1 MLELEEQL
9 RLKEALARV
18 GELTAGIAHEF
29 RNGLA
34 TIHGYSR
41 LIRPDDLPPVYR
53 PYVDGIRQETEALGH
68 VVTNFLKFARPEQVV
83 FTAVDVEGL
92 VRRAVDELALELP
105 QMTVEIHGRFG
116 EIEGDEVLLRQVFG
130 NLIRNAAEACQTS
143 GVSPRIVISGQADGR
158 MCRISVDDNG
168 PGVPEAARGKIFQ
181 PFFTTRSRGTGLGL
195 AIVQKLVV
203 THNGRVTVADSPL
216 GGASFQIVFP
226 LRAGDVEIATV
237 EAVEIG

>member
-1 MLELEEQL
+1 
-9 RLKEALARV
+9 V

-41 LIRPDDLPPVYR
+41 LIRPDDLPPAYR

-83 FTAVDVEGL
+83 FAAVDLDAL

-105 QMTVEIHGRFG
+105 TMGVEVDGHFG

-130 NLIRNAAEACQTS
+130 NLIRNAAEACEVA
-143 GVSPRIVISGQADGR
+143 GVTPRIEIRGQADGR
-158 MCRISVDDNG
+158 TCRISVDDNG
-168 PGVPEAARGKIFQ
+168 PGVPGAARSKIFQ

-203 THNGRVTVADSPL
+203 IHNGRVSVGDSAL

-226 LRAGDVEIATV
+226 LRASDAETATV